1 MTLEGVVDEA
11 ALAKLVE
18 NLQPAGIKELIEPK
32 LKYLRKPN
40 RTWQDYIHHSEQV
53 LHELEQKGL
62 VVVPDLRLP
71 PEYRQFRQDKG
82 GIFPSEEY
90 WHLEQAYRDAW
101 LRFTEACMNAR
112 PDQIVRMTPE
122 NNLFPNYPRMRL
134 SKNHHLV
141 TTPRYDSI
149 DEAVVL
155 MPHAMEERLRGLRI
169 GDIRV
174 GLDFRGIASSN
185 RTYRVMYLSDF
196 FVAQLMDRTLPQ
208 RLWNEFIGDVSFYC
222 DTDDI
227 WTMGGLAIVKNVPSL
242 TRPGETYNV
251 TLNHIPLV
259 PRGNFNPKTRT
270 VTVTPEAVAM
280 SYNFRAE
287 DTCPKEVLWAVAKYH
302 RRNILIFDRA
312 ERKGDETIIDRH
324 SVFAYLRMM
333 HTAWHQLEGEDD
345 PGRRFVVLPMFPEF
359 SRDTLRGFEKMY
371 GLRFSERGYVKGG
384 VIVED
389 HEPVIKDGLQSE
401 RRVRYV
407 LPQVTVNFNIALHNL
422 VAFTRN
428 PLVPQRQRLTYSQ
441 RPLPAL

>member
-1 MTLEGVVDEA
+1 MTLEGVVEEA
-11 ALAKLVE
+11 ALAKLVK

-32 LKYLRKPN
+32 LKYLRKPS
-40 RTWQDYIHHSEQV
+40 RTWQDYIHHSGQV
-53 LHELEQKGL
+53 LHELGQKGL

-90 WHLEQAYRDAW
+90 GHLEQAYREAW
-101 LRFTEACMNAR
+101 QRFAEACVNAK
-112 PDQIVRMTPE
+112 PNQIVQMTPE

-134 SKNHHLV
+134 SKNYHLV
-141 TTPRYDSI
+141 TTPRYDSV
-149 DEAVVL
+149 DEAATLVL
-155 MPHAMEERLRGLRI
+155 HAMEERLRGLKV

-174 GLDFRGIASSN
+174 GLDFRGITSSN

-196 FVAQLMDRTLPQ
+196 FIAQLMDRTLPQ
-208 RLWNEFIGDVSFYC
+208 RLWDEFIGDVSLLC

-242 TRPGETYNV
+242 TKPGETYTV

-259 PRGNFNPKTRT
+259 PRGNFNQKKGT
-270 VTVTPEAVAM
+270 VTVTPEAVTM

-302 RRNILIFDRA
+302 RKIMQVFDRA
-312 ERKGDETIIDRH
+312 ERKGDETIVDRH

-333 HTAWHQLEGEDD
+333 RASWHQLEGEDD
-345 PGRRFVVLPMFPEF
+345 PGRRFVVLPMFPQF
-359 SRDTLRGFEKMY
+359 SRDTLSGFEKMY
-371 GLRFSERGYVKGG
+371 GLRFSERGHVKGG

-389 HEPVIKDGLQSE
+389 FEPVIQDGLQSE
-401 RRVRYV
+401 RLVRYV
-407 LPQVTVNFNIALHNL
+407 LPQVAVNFNIALHNL
-422 VAFTRN
+422 VAFTGDS
-428 PLVPQRQRLTYSQ
+428 LAQQRPKLIYQQ
-441 RPLPAL
+441 RPLM